1 MKRSLILSI
10 VMFAAFIIASCTN
23 ATSADDL
30 TKYEVVIINVSS
42 SEITNIEL
50 EMTGV
55 ENNVTIDSLAIGES
69 TPEYEFLLPL
79 PGDDVPVSYGDY
91 SGSYIQES
99 IEKDFSVI
107 QPELSITIFI
117 DDDSFSYE

>member
-10 VMFAAFIIASCTN
+10 VMFAVFIIASCNDT
-23 ATSADDL
+23 TSADDL

-42 SEITNIEL
+42 SKITNIEL

-55 ENNVTIDSLAIGES
+55 ENNVTIDSLAIGEN

-79 PGDDVPVSYGDY
+79 PEDDSPISYGDY
-91 SGSYIQES
+91 SGSYIQEY
-99 IEKDFSVI
+99 IEKDFAVI
-107 QPELSITIFI
+107 QPELSITILI
-117 DDDSFSYE
+117 NDDSFSYE